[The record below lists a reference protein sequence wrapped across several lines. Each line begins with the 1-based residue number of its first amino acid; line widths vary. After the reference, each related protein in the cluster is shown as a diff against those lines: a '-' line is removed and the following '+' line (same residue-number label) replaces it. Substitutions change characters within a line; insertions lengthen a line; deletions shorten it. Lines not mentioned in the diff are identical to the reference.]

1 MQKKPFSL
9 ELLLEWHPTKNGDL
23 KPDQVLS
30 KDLIW
35 WLDKSCGHSYLM
47 RIARKI
53 SGAGCTIC
61 GGSQLLAGFNDLVT
75 VNPVLAA
82 EWHPTKNGT
91 LKPSDVFATQ
101 SGIVWWQC
109 KLGHEWEISPNGRRN
124 RGCPYC
130 SNRRVLAGYND
141 LATTHPHLAAEWH
154 PMLNGELLPTQVSYG
169 QGKTIYWLCLQGHSY
184 PMSLNTRSRGLNCGI
199 CAGQSVLTGF
209 NDLATT
215 HPNLATEWH
224 PTLNGELLPTQ
235 ISKGH
240 NAKIFWLGKCG
251 HAWPATVGSRTSS
264 KSGCSV
270 CGNRLILM
278 GFNDLATVNPILAS
292 EWHPTKNGT
301 LLPTQVFPKARETV
315 YWLGKC
321 GHEWAAAIYS
331 RAAGRAC
338 KECAEANM
346 VSQAEKEIFT
356 YLSSL
361 GFLVE
366 QTNRK
371 LLKGKELDLYLPKE
385 KFAIEFNG
393 IHWHSEQMGKDKTYH
408 YNKWLECQKVGVKLI
423 QVWEDNWI
431 KNKEVVLQT
440 ITQKLDTAIQPIINN
455 AFAKLTVRQT
465 KEFMNTNH
473 IEGFET
479 GDCYL
484 GVFDSNKTLNAAII
498 LKQEKNN
505 SLTIIRY
512 ASANYHSDNFTKLIG
527 FIQKEYTPEKLVV
540 IDDNCMSESNI
551 YELNGF
557 IMDSSIKPDYSKVIG
572 HKRYPKDAKLVSKV
586 EKRIW
591 DAGQT
596 CWIKILTY

>member
-1 MQKKPFSL
+1 MQKKPFPL
-9 ELLLEWHPTKNGDL
+9 ELLPEWHPTKNGNL
-23 KPDQVLS
+23 KPEEVLS
-30 KDLIW
+30 KDLVW
-35 WLDKSCGHSYLM
+35 WLDKKCGHPYLM

-53 SGAGCTIC
+53 SGAGCNIC
-61 GGSQLLAGFNDLVT
+61 GGSQLLAGFNDLAT
-75 VNPVLAA
+75 TNPTLAS

-101 SGIVWWQC
+101 GGIVWWQC
-109 KLGHEWEISPNGRRN
+109 KLGHEWEISPNGRRG

-130 SNRRVLAGYND
+130 SNKKVWAGYND
-141 LATTHPHLAAEWH
+141 LTTTHPLLAAEWH
-154 PMLNGELLPTQVSYG
+154 PTLNGKLLPTQVTYG
-169 QGKTIYWLCLQGHSY
+169 QGKIVQWLCPQGHSY

-199 CAGQSVLTGF
+199 CAGQSVLAGF

-215 HPNLATEWH
+215 HPHLAAEWH
-224 PTLNGELLPTQ
+224 PTLNGKLLPTQ

-240 NAKIFWLGKCG
+240 NAKIFWSGKCG
-251 HAWPATVGSRTSS
+251 HTWPATVASRALS

-270 CGNRLILM
+270 CGNRLILI
-278 GFNDLATVNPILAS
+278 GFNDLATIDPILAS
-292 EWHPTKNGT
+292 EWHPTKNGG

-331 RAAGRAC
+331 RATGRGC

-371 LLKGKELDLYLPKE
+371 LLKGKEIDLYLPKE

-393 IHWHSEQMGKDKTYH
+393 IHWHSEQMGKNETYH
-408 YNKWLECQKVGVKLI
+408 YSKWIECRKIGVKLI
-423 QVWEDNWI
+423 QIWEDNWI
-431 KNKEVVLQT
+431 KDKKLVLQT
-440 ITQKLDTAIQPIINN
+440 IVQKLDNTMQPTTETV
-455 AFAKLTVRQT
+455 FAELTVKQA
-465 KEFMNTNH
+465 KEFMNKNH

-479 GDCYL
+479 GDYYL
-484 GVFDSNKTLNAAII
+484 GVFDSNKALNAAII

-505 SLTIIRY
+505 SLAIVRY
-512 ASANYHSDNFTKLIG
+512 ASVSYHADNFAKLIG
-527 FIQKEYTPEKLVV
+527 FAQKEYTPEKLVV

-551 YELNGF
+551 YELNDF
-557 IMDSSIKPDYSKVIG
+557 TINRSIKPDYLKVIG
-572 HKRYPKDAKLVSKV
+572 HKRYPKDAKIALNAK
-586 EKRIW
+586 KRIW
-591 DAGQT
+591 NAGQT
-596 CWIKILTY
+596 CWIKVLTY